1 MPEHIHSKACLVM
14 DRASPFCVVTV
25 YIPKNTIYTPKYT
38 THTSLR
44 FENMNQSPP
53 RSVGQTPGLGKYRK
67 SSGDPL
73 TKDLGD
79 WNHLPKAFLISS

>member
-1 MPEHIHSKACLVM
+1 M
-14 DRASPFCVVTV
+14 DRASPFCGFLYT
-25 YIPKNTIYTPKYT
+25 YQNTPYTKQNTPKYT
-38 THTSLR
+38 SLR
-44 FENMNQSPP
+44 SENMNLSPP

-73 TKDLGD
+73 TEDLGD